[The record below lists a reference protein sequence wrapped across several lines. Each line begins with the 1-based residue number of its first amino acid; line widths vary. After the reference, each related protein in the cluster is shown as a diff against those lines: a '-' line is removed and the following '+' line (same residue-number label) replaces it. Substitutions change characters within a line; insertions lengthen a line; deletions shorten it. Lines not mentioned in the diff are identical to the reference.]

1 MSDGKDRAFA
11 QPVHKRRQHNE
22 VGRKRRILVVDDDE
36 GIRALLEEC
45 LERWG
50 YSVDVASNGVDGVS
64 KAESRPID
72 LVITNY
78 LMPGL
83 NGVDVSRTIKS
94 LNAELPIVL
103 MSGYD
108 MIDIGLG
115 KTELVDGFLKK
126 PFDLDELKE
135 LLSKVSV
142 QVEF

>member
-11 QPVHKRRQHNE
+11 QPVQKRRQHNE

-94 LNAELPIVL
+94 LKAEIPILL
-103 MSGYD
+103 MSGYE

-115 KTELVDGFLKK
+115 TTELVDGFLKK
-126 PFDLDELKE
+126 PFELDDLKE
-135 LLSKVSV
+135 LLSKVNV